1 MATLFTKIIE
11 GEIPGRFVWSDETCV
26 AFLTI
31 EPLTD
36 GHTMVVPRDE
46 IEQWTDA
53 DEQTWTHLQRVAGII
68 GRAQQAEWEAPR
80 VGMLL
85 EGFLVPH
92 LHVVGQGQRAVAER
106 PVDAARQP
114 VGPLGAEHVLA
125 HGDAGPLEVRR
136 HLFGLHPVEPEPGAV
151 LPADAEHHGLH
162 LGQIPDHAMWCQVE
176 APGELAT
183 ALHFVNR

>member
-36 GHTMVVPRDE
+36 GHAMIVPRAE

-53 DEQTWTHLQRVAGII
+53 DKQTWAHLQRVAGIV

-92 LHVVGQGQRAVAER
+92 LHIHTWPAVSPDDFDPHAPMRDVRDERFDEAAER
-106 PVDAARQP
+106 LRSRLRADGHGEHVAGP
-114 VGPLGAEHVLA
+114 GPL
-125 HGDAGPLEVRR
+125 
-136 HLFGLHPVEPEPGAV
+136 
-151 LPADAEHHGLH
+151 PA
-162 LGQIPDHAMWCQVE
+162 
-176 APGELAT
+176 
-183 ALHFVNR
+183 

>member
-1 MATLFTKIIE
+1 MATLFTKIID

-36 GHTMVVPRDE
+36 GHAMVVPRAE

-53 DEQTWTHLQRVAGII
+53 DEQTWAHLQRVAGII

-80 VGMLL
+80 IGMLL

-92 LHVVGQGQRAVAER
+92 LHVHVWPTFSPEDFDPHAPMQDVSDERFDEAAER
-106 PVDAARQP
+106 LRSRLRGDGHAA
-114 VGPLGAEHVLA
+114 HVP
-125 HGDAGPLEVRR
+125 DAGPL
-136 HLFGLHPVEPEPGAV
+136 
-151 LPADAEHHGLH
+151 PA
-162 LGQIPDHAMWCQVE
+162 
-176 APGELAT
+176 
-183 ALHFVNR
+183 